1 MEDDLDQ
8 SDEVNDLVGVGG
20 TVVEMGSQSPF
31 PSSGSGPS
39 PDSCICGLCAPLPQ
53 IVENKCFKQK
63 NCVTLSSRFSKL
75 SLDAD
80 ILQLVI
86 RNMGD
91 IRNDPEDNSIRAFR
105 KAAYRQYVLAR
116 YGYLG
121 KGNTRVCSSCVVL
134 RIRKQHP
141 SITDVYMGFKE
152 N

>member
-1 MEDDLDQ
+1 M
-8 SDEVNDLVGVGG
+8 
-20 TVVEMGSQSPF
+20 
-31 PSSGSGPS
+31 
-39 PDSCICGLCAPLPQ
+39 CAPLPQ